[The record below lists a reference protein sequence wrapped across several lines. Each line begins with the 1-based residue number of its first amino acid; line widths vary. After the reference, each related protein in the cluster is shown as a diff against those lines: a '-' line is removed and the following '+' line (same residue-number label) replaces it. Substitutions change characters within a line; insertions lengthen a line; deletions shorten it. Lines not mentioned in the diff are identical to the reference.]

1 MLYWNTVSD
10 HLKSTL
16 LDLISQPAFAP
27 FRLVGGTALSLHLGH
42 RMSVDIDLF
51 TDAPYD
57 SIDFLEQEAYLQ
69 KHYPYYW
76 KSAPGMIRALG
87 GSYMVGISEA
97 DSLKVDLYYSMEPF
111 IQQVH
116 EEDGVR
122 MATIEEIAAMKI
134 DVVHR
139 GGRKKDFWDLDEIL
153 EFYKLSELLNL
164 HRLRHEY
171 THNTEEILHQLTNFR
186 QADDDFDPDCKKGK
200 VWELIKYYMI
210 EHVDKYRA
218 TAG

>member
-10 HLKSTL
+10 QLKSIL
-16 LDLISQPAFAP
+16 LDLVSQPVFAP

-51 TDAPYD
+51 TDAPYG
-57 SIDFLEQEAYLQ
+57 SIDFSEQEAYLEQ
-69 KHYPYYW
+69 HYPYYC
-76 KSAPGMIRALG
+76 KSAFRGIRALG
-87 GSYMVGISEA
+87 CSYMIGISEA
-97 DSLKVDLYYSMEPF
+97 DSIKVDLYYSMEPF

-122 MATIEEIAAMKI
+122 MATIEEIAAMKL
-134 DVVHR
+134 DVVDR

-153 EFYKLSELLNL
+153 ESYKLSELLAL

-171 THNTEEILHQLTNFR
+171 THNTQDILNQLTNFK
-186 QADDDFDPDCKKGK
+186 QADGDFDPVCKKGK
-200 VWELIKYYMI
+200 YWELIKYYMI
-210 EHVDKYRA
+210 DRVKRYKA